1 MIESGLLFNLTARLL
16 PVAEQI
22 LGGYCLGSLIKP
34 FMERKEKV

>member
-22 LGGYCLGSLIKP
+22 LGDIVLAA
-34 FMERKEKV
+34 